1 MMEPEREAPLRSKTP
16 CPESSWCLTQRSRK
30 RALPGQAISQKMS
43 LTSAPPDVMDRPPSS
58 NRNAESHRSTTPAPT
73 ASWSAR
79 ACVTRKPLAATELT
93 PKVHS
98 AWSALCTCLRRHKSF
113 SATSCIRDRE
123 LPSLIDAKDSA
134 VRPVTIVSA
143 SPQGLT

>member
-1 MMEPEREAPLRSKTP
+1 MMECEAPLAP
-16 CPESSWCLTQRSRK
+16 QPLPVSSWCLIQRSRK

-79 ACVTRKPLAATELT
+79 ACVTRKPLAATEL
-93 PKVHS
+93 P
-98 AWSALCTCLRRHKSF
+98 AWYTVRRPPSALVPGVTSPSQPRAASEIVSCLPLLMPKIQLF
-113 SATSCIRDRE
+113 A
-123 LPSLIDAKDSA
+123 PSLSC
-134 VRPVTIVSA
+134 
-143 SPQGLT
+143 SPHLTG